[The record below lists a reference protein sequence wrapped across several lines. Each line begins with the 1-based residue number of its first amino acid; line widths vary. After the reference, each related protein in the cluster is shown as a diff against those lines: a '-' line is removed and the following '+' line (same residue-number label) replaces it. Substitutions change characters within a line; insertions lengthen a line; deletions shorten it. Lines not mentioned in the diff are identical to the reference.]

1 MRKDNKKNQVVS
13 TIGYVPPNSQEAEF
27 SVLGGLFLDNSV
39 WDEISL
45 LLAEDDF
52 YREESRVLYHAFKL
66 MKDDAKTVDILT
78 MIEFLKAHNQLD
90 QGGGEAF
97 IYEISNNTPSI
108 QNIVAYAKLVKEKSI
123 QRKLIATAND
133 IREKAFHPEGYSTD
147 ELLQFAES
155 QIFSLTDSG
164 QGSDIE
170 VSTEEALKRVV
181 EKVQQLYKSDEK
193 FVGISTGLTDL
204 DFKLSGLR
212 RKDLIVLAG
221 RPSMGKTT
229 LALNI
234 VQHVLVKEKLPVL
247 FASIEMDAEQLM
259 EKMISSLKGINYR
272 NIETG
277 KLKEND
283 WEGFGNAVSELH
295 HAKLTTLDTSYLTP
309 SLLRSYA
316 RRAKSKHKALGLI
329 VVDYLQLMQIPGF
342 RENRVL
348 EISKISRGLKL
359 LAKEMDVPVLAI
371 SQLNRGLE
379 NREDKRPMMSDLR
392 DSGAIEQDADVV
404 CFVYRD
410 EVYHDSLD
418 NKGKAE
424 LIVAKNRKGLTGKID
439 LYFKGEVSQFT
450 DMYV

>member
-1 MRKDNKKNQVVS
+1 
-13 TIGYVPPNSQEAEF
+13 
-27 SVLGGLFLDNSV
+27 
-39 WDEISL
+39 
-45 LLAEDDF
+45 
-52 YREESRVLYHAFKL
+52 
-66 MKDDAKTVDILT
+66 
-78 MIEFLKAHNQLD
+78 
-90 QGGGEAF
+90 
-97 IYEISNNTPSI
+97 
-108 QNIVAYAKLVKEKSI
+108 
-123 QRKLIATAND
+123 
-133 IREKAFHPEGYSTD
+133 
-147 ELLQFAES
+147 
-155 QIFSLTDSG
+155 
-164 QGSDIE
+164 
-170 VSTEEALKRVV
+170 
-181 EKVQQLYKSDEK
+181 
-193 FVGISTGLTDL
+193 
-204 DFKLSGLR
+204 
-212 RKDLIVLAG
+212 
-221 RPSMGKTT
+221 MGKTT